1 MGARGPGPGARGRG
15 PGLRGPVSQTAS
27 GPGVG
32 RKYRDR
38 GTRSGGWGTILGAG
52 ANPEAQDLA
61 REPMYGNWRGLESKA
76 EIYQSSGPL
85 VFIVQSSGSGTKF
98 CAVFI

>member
-1 MGARGPGPGARGRG
+1 MGDN
-15 PGLRGPVSQTAS
+15 T
-27 GPGVG
+27 
-32 RKYRDR
+32 
-38 GTRSGGWGTILGAG
+38 GGG

-61 REPMYGNWRGLESKA
+61 REPMYGNWRGLVSKA

-85 VFIVQSSGSGTKF
+85 VFIVQSSGSVTKF